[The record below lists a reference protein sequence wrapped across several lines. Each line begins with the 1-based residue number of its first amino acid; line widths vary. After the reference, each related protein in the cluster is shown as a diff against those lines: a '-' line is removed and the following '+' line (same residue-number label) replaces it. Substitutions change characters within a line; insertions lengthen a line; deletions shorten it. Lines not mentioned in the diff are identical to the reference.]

1 MAKTKRIRRQR
12 QVETHV
18 LRCPLTIDLSVNE
31 QRPPS
36 TAHLRPRDSK
46 EPAGKEKTRA
56 STLNRTVLPDYDGVV
71 YTLDA
76 KLIGN
81 IGRYFNHSCSPN
93 IAVQN
98 VFVDVGI
105 FSDARMRISI
115 VCLDARYSLPM
126 DRLLRHKEH
135 SSRHRAM
142 VGNTS
147 NTRLTTGC
155 RCLSSWDYNY
165 TVGEIAGRRL
175 DCNCGSSECRRRV
188 L

>member
-1 MAKTKRIRRQR
+1 MQR
-12 QVETHV
+12 QQQVEAHV
-18 LRCPLTIDLSVNE
+18 LCCRPAIELLVNE
-31 QRPPS
+31 QRRSS

-46 EPAGKEKTRA
+46 EPLGKEKTRS

-105 FSDARMRISI
+105 VADARPRIS
-115 VCLDARYSLPM
+115 LFSL
-126 DRLLRHKEH
+126 
-135 SSRHRAM
+135 
-142 VGNTS
+142 
-147 NTRLTTGC
+147 
-155 RCLSSWDYNY
+155 
-165 TVGEIAGRRL
+165 
-175 DCNCGSSECRRRV
+175 
-188 L
+188 